1 VSVHRALEQAGLRP
15 TLSRVLVLE
24 FFHAHGD
31 QHLHV
36 EDVYRG
42 LNVDEHQ
49 LSLATVYRAMSQLVN
64 AGLLSCVAFGDGRTI
79 YELNRGQ
86 PHDHLVC
93 TACSRIAEFFD
104 TQIDARQQAVADD
117 FGFAVSDR
125 HLVLFGLC
133 ADCSSRHHPQTRRSD
148 PKVALPLTVRPKR
161 NRLSR
166 S

>member
-1 VSVHRALEQAGLRP
+1 MSVNRTLEQAGLRP
-15 TLSRVLVLE
+15 TLSRILVIE
-24 FFHAHGD
+24 FFHEHAD
-31 QHLHV
+31 QHLYV

-42 LNVDEHQ
+42 LNGDAQQ
-49 LSLATVYRAMSQLVN
+49 LSLATVHRAMSQLVN
-64 AGLLSCVAFGDGRTI
+64 AGLLSCVALGDGRTI
-79 YELNRGQ
+79 YELNKGQ

-104 TQIDARQQAVADD
+104 TVIESRQQAIAGDLS
-117 FGFAVSDR
+117 FAISER

-133 ADCSSRHHPQTRRSD
+133 ADCQNRQLQTRRSD

-166 S
+166 A